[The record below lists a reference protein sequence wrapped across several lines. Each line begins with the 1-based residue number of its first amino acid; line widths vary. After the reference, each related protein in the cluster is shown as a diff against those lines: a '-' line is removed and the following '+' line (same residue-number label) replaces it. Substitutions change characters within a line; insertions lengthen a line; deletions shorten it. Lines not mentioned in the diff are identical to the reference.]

1 MTIEESQIMWQLER
15 SNINKEHLTK
25 AMKELY
31 DRVDVLIQNGDLLY
45 ETFANDMIDMITT
58 IIVKN
63 GKEGVEQNRTEQ
75 VDAICNE
82 LLSKYEKLD
91 EGKSVERDSGVS
103 VDSTEVQDESRIC
116 ESTSTSE
123 AC

>member
-1 MTIEESQIMWQLER
+1 MWQLER

-31 DRVDVLIQNGDLLY
+31 DRVDVLIQNGELLY
-45 ETFANDMIDMITT
+45 ETFANDMIDAITT
-58 IIVKN
+58 VIVKN
-63 GKEGVEQNRTEQ
+63 GKEGVEQDRIEQ

-82 LLSKYEKLD
+82 LLNKYEELD
-91 EGKSVERDSGVS
+91 KGESVEGDLGVS
-103 VDSTEVQDESRIC
+103 VDSTEVQDELGLC
-116 ESTSTSE
+116 ESASTSE